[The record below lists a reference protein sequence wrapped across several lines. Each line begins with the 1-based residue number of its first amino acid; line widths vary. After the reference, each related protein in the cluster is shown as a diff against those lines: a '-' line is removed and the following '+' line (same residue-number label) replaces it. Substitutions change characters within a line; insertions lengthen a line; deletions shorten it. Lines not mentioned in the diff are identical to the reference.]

1 MLSDSLDYKV
11 GIGSQFRI
19 RLDDVMGCSNIILV
33 ENELSFFLHS

>member
-33 ENELSFFLHS
+33 VKEFFFLT